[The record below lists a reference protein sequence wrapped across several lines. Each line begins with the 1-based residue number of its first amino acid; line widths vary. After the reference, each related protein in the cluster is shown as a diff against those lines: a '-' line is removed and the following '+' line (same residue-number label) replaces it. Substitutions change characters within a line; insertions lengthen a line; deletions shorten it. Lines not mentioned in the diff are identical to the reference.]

1 MIEVILWIFWK
12 LIDEAG
18 MKEFINIRQIPG
30 ELRRRWFSSNEFDL
44 IVWFS
49 DDERLAGFEL
59 CYDKHGNE
67 RSLRWSN
74 SGGFQHMAVDDGE
87 QNLGKYKETPI
98 LIADGIFD
106 ARQVQSDFSAVS
118 HMLPEEIAEY
128 VLKAIG
134 QYPAGFAELPTAGE

>member
-1 MIEVILWIFWK
+1 
-12 LIDEAG
+12 

-30 ELRRRWFSSNEFDL
+30 EFRRRWFSSNEFDL
-44 IVWFS
+44 IVWFL
-49 DDERLAGFEL
+49 DDGRLFGFEL

-67 RSLRWSN
+67 RSIRWSH
-74 SGGFQHMAVDDGE
+74 SSGFQHMAVDDGE

-106 ARQVQSDFSAVS
+106 ARQVHSDFLAVS

-128 VLKAIG
+128 VLNTIG
-134 QYPAGFAELPTAGE
+134 QYPMGFVAG

>member
-1 MIEVILWIFWK
+1 M
-12 LIDEAG
+12 DATG

-49 DDERLAGFEL
+49 DDERLFGFEL

-67 RSLRWSN
+67 RSIRWSH

-87 QNLGKYKETPI
+87 RNLGKYKETPI

-106 ARQVQSDFSAVS
+106 ARQVYSDFSEVS

-128 VLKAIG
+128 VLNAIG
-134 QYPAGFAELPTAGE
+134 QYTMGFVAG